1 MSRGVPFSAATFSS
15 GYDRRESHFSPFY
28 FNASLKAFSVD
39 GGGSTTIEMTAT
51 DHGAIV
57 RLRFPKADAAAGWDQ
72 TRRLIVWLHNATEST
87 LALADGSDGSV
98 LIASTQ
104 VGNGAAPVGKD
115 GRKLFRMWLAI
126 KVPKPASS
134 LLYRNETRDRVYAR
148 LDYAV
153 DVEELLVRVG
163 TSLIS
168 AEQAEHNLLTEVADR
183 TFEDL
188 TEESR
193 MSWRDV
199 LSRVEVPDARQIEPH
214 APHDSSERLRVLY
227 SALYRSSLFPRRA
240 FERDRLS
247 GEPVHY
253 SPYDTDGRVFDGV
266 LSTDS
271 GFWDGCAPSGHGQGG
286 SFEHSRTHCESESSI
301 GPLGFRAGMRAG
313 AMDGANPAGLLRLLG
328 TAPCTAG
335 ASGNVQV
342 GMCKWECAS
351 GQTRPG
357 FCTC

>member
-1 MSRGVPFSAATFSS
+1 MWMHGTGLHLPLSRARWIDLDIPWVPFSAATFSS

-87 LALADGSDGSV
+87 LALAKDGPDGSV

-214 APHDSSERLRVLY
+214 APHDSSERLRVL
-227 SALYRSSLFPRRA
+227 
-240 FERDRLS
+240 
-247 GEPVHY
+247 
-253 SPYDTDGRVFDGV
+253 
-266 LSTDS
+266 
-271 GFWDGCAPSGHGQGG
+271 
-286 SFEHSRTHCESESSI
+286 
-301 GPLGFRAGMRAG
+301 
-313 AMDGANPAGLLRLLG
+313 
-328 TAPCTAG
+328 
-335 ASGNVQV
+335 
-342 GMCKWECAS
+342 
-351 GQTRPG
+351 
-357 FCTC
+357 